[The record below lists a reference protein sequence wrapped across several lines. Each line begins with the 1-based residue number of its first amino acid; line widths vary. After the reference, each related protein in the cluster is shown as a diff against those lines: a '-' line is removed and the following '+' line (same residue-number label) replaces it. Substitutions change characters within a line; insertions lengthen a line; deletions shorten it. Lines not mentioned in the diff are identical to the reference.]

1 MHTGMGVDS
10 GMGGYGAQIGAGAGF
25 GMP

>member
-1 MHTGMGVDS
+1 MNTGMGVDS